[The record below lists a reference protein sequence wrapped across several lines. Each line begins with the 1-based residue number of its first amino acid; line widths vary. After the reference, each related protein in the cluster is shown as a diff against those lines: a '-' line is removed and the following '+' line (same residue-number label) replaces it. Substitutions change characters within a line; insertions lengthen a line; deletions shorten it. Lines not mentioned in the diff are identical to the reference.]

1 MDEIRKIPPFTRT
14 VIGGIILATGS
25 TLLHLLN
32 PYHLAFIPHRIA
44 AKWEV
49 QRLVLP
55 FLFGGRGLPLVFNL
69 IMMYRSLVDLEQSH
83 FGGRLAEMT
92 WAFVIM
98 CGGIIAANTPL
109 QTPFLFNP
117 FLMAVI
123 HLWGQTNPTNRV
135 SLYGIVNIPAPYF
148 SFAMLGMELL
158 NEGLDLLNGGRP
170 AVLVSFTGMVVAH
183 AYYFLSTILPRQNGG
198 RQSPLVASLLTPPA
212 FLVRQLG
219 NGAAAPPSQA
229 SGFRTFGGG
238 QRLGG
243 SGGSGRS
250 FFGGNSAPTAQAGT
264 AGGASGSSAVRQPGG
279 AAQTEAAWPGRGNRL
294 GGTGL

>member
-1 MDEIRKIPPFTRT
+1 MDEIRKIPPFTCA
-14 VIGGIILATGS
+14 VVGGVVLATGP
-25 TLLHLLN
+25 TLLHLLS

-44 AKWEV
+44 ANWEV

-55 FLFGGRGLPLVFNL
+55 FLFGGGGLPLVFNL
-69 IMMYRSLVDLEQSH
+69 IMLYRSLVDLEQSH

-92 WAFVIM
+92 WAFVLM

-148 SFAMLGMELL
+148 SFAMLGM
-158 NEGLDLLNGGRP
+158 DLLNGGPP
-170 AVLVSFTGMVVAH
+170 AVLVSFTGMVAAH

-198 RQSPLVASLLTPPA
+198 RQSPLIASLLTPPA
-212 FLVRQLG
+212 FLVRHLG
-219 NGAAAPPSQA
+219 NGAAAPPSAA
-229 SGFRTFGGG
+229 SGFRAFGG

-243 SGGSGRS
+243 APAPRGGG
-250 FFGGNSAPTAQAGT
+250 FFGGNAPTAQAGT
-264 AGGASGSSAVRQPGG
+264 AGGASGSSAVRGAGQ
-279 AAQTEAAWPGRGNRL
+279 AAQTGSAWPGRGQRL